1 MKEKLLPEIEQIVN
15 KTLSAWSTQASME
28 VKHAASV
35 LVLDFSAK
43 QIINYDDNKSFESL
57 NKTYSRIMQGFM
69 SFPLNIP
76 GTSYNQC
83 VKDKRKII
91 AMLRDMLEERRASLE
106 TNRGDFLDQISK
118 DVDKEKFLSEDF
130 IAEHETILKNR
141 EDPNSSQ
148 TWDEYKSMTFT
159 LQVINETLRL
169 GNVAPGLLRK
179 ALKDIRV
186 KDDIVDHYLTF
197 FALVYKRK
205 LLNLPS
211 EYMGIDFYSLTLS

>member
-1 MKEKLLPEIEQIVN
+1 MALWPIFPTSIVGRPVVISADPEFNNFLFQQEGS
-15 KTLSAWSTQASME
+15 L
-28 VKHAASV
+28 

-83 VKDKRKII
+83 VKSVSAVLALAFKLLSKHPSV
-91 AMLRDMLEERRASLE
+91 LEEM
-106 TNRGDFLDQISK
+106 
-118 DVDKEKFLSEDF
+118 

-186 KDDIVDHYLTF
+186 KGFTIP
-197 FALVYKRK
+197 K
-205 LLNLPS
+205 
-211 EYMGIDFYSLTLS
+211 G